1 MYGCRTDGRMG
12 VGAHAHD
19 VDSGRSGAV
28 RRRPSHHGLLLL
40 GSVRDTAR
48 GQEKHHWLW
57 TTIPAR
63 LQPYHF
69 DGFRVFVYS
78 IRRHRY
84 ETAYI
89 ERNVRGYHPVEVH
102 PVAGSEMAQ
111 FSLTFAGKDGVLSK
125 RTYEFQGFRYGSSR
139 RPRGRYRWRRPRRWE
154 SPRPRSR
161 SRRRLRLRWLSP
173 AVEVERVVRPLGR
186 EHGRPKFPPRPRP
199 PRGAKGFQTSPRR
212 AMRGTRFAPSPLRVI
227 HV

>member
-1 MYGCRTDGRMG
+1 MAQYAEG
-12 VGAHAHD
+12 
-19 VDSGRSGAV
+19 
-28 RRRPSHHGLLLL
+28 HHITAYFSL

-125 RTYEFQGFRYGSSR
+125 RTYEFQGFRVR
-139 RPRGRYRWRRPRRWE
+139 MIAKAPWE
-154 SPRPRSR
+154 IPVEEADEMGIPAPEEPQPAKAPASMAE
-161 SRRRLRLRWLSP
+161 RLRLKWSEWFDR
-173 AVEVERVVRPLGR
+173 
-186 EHGRPKFPPRPRP
+186 
-199 PRGAKGFQTSPRR
+199 
-212 AMRGTRFAPSPLRVI
+212 
-227 HV
+227 